1 MRQDVVRPSVLN
13 LYGKHPNFLDS
24 FAREGK
30 WAFRKRNVGVDALN
44 KSAVFQEVLE
54 LLDTDKSLQR

>member
-1 MRQDVVRPSVLN
+1 MVRPSIFN
-13 LYGKHPNFLDS
+13 LYGKHPIFLDS

-30 WAFRKRNVGVDALN
+30 WAFRKRNVGVGALN
-44 KSAVFQEVLE
+44 KSAVLQEVLE